1 MTQEQKIEVLRKKYE
16 AEVSTFSALG
26 GGDRTD
32 DMGIEQHFAI
42 AQARRRIE
50 RLRREMEDLLRGTD

>member
-16 AEVSTFSALG
+16 AEVRTFSALG
-26 GGDRTD
+26 GGDRTE

-50 RLRREMEDLLRGTD
+50 GIRKEIRNLLEETT